1 MLSPW
6 SPDRE
11 TKVFVF
17 GILDRILLSLVSIIV
32 IDVGSHKNTPPP
44 RSSLN
49 PGVDQ
54 LCFLLPVL
62 KESLGTEHSAATAS
76 CTTELNS
83 QIQGLEQETTRNQV
97 VFRSFHSLE
106 D

>member
-17 GILDRILLSLVSIIV
+17 GILDRILLSLVSIII

-62 KESLGTEHSAATAS
+62 KESLGTEHSAATA
-76 CTTELNS
+76 ELNS

-97 VFRSFHSLE
+97 VFQSFHSLE

>member
-17 GILDRILLSLVSIIV
+17 GILDRILLSLVSIII
-32 IDVGSHKNTPPP
+32 IDVGSHKNTPPL

-62 KESLGTEHSAATAS
+62 KESLGTEHSAATA
-76 CTTELNS
+76 TTELNS

-97 VFRSFHSLE
+97 VFQSFHSLE